1 MRHREIAYALLRVT
15 VGVLF
20 LFSGIGKL
28 LKGVDNFAFGMMER
42 FADSPLPSSLV
53 ELFVNVLPFAEVA
66 VGVILVVG
74 LFNVAALTLAGLLIL
89 ALTFGAVVLADP
101 PTVAHNVT
109 YALVIFVLLWLAE
122 HNGYSLDRPRA
133 RRNTAKEKSAR

>member
-1 MRHREIAYALLRVT
+1 MSHHREIAYALLRVT

-42 FADSPLPSSLV
+42 FADSPLPPSLV

-66 VGVILVVG
+66 IGALIVLG
-74 LFNVAALTLAGLLIL
+74 LFNVATLTFAGLLVL
-89 ALTFGAVVLADP
+89 ALTFGAVVLGDP
-101 PTVAHNVT
+101 PTVAHNFT
-109 YALVIFVLLWLAE
+109 YALGIFVLLWSAE
-122 HNGYSLDRPRA
+122 HNAYSLGRPQ
-133 RRNTAKEKSAR
+133 TSKQG

>member
-1 MRHREIAYALLRVT
+1 MHNREITYALLRVT

-66 VGVILVVG
+66 IGALIVLG
-74 LFNVAALTLAGLLIL
+74 LFNVATLTLAGLLVL
-89 ALTFGAVVLADP
+89 ALTFGAVVLGDP
-101 PTVAHNVT
+101 PTVTHNFT
-109 YALVIFVLLWLAE
+109 YALGIFVLLWSAE
-122 HNGYSLDRPRA
+122 HNGYSLDRPRV
-133 RRNTAKEKSAR
+133 RRNAAKEKSAR

>member
-1 MRHREIAYALLRVT
+1 MHNREIAYALLRVT

-42 FADSPLPSSLV
+42 FAGSPLPSSLV

-74 LFNVAALTLAGLLIL
+74 LFNVAALILAGLLIL

-122 HNGYSLDRPRA
+122 HNGYSLDRPRI